1 VGGLLLTP
9 IGWLADLYGLVP
21 VMTGVA
27 FLSLVGA
34 GLALLYREPM
44 E

>member
-1 VGGLLLTP
+1 
-9 IGWLADLYGLVP
+9 

-27 FLSLVGA
+27 FLPLVGA